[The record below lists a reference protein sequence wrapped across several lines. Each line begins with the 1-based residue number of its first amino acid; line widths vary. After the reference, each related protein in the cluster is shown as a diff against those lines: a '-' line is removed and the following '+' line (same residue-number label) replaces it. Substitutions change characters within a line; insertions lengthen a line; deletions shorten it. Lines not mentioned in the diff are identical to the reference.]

1 MRYLAI
7 GVLLAAVAGS
17 VHGQATTWGTFE
29 SGESKGIGIQ
39 AADGSQL
46 IFKCDKPG
54 RSEVYALVLTDKN
67 LVEPYSTYV
76 MRPIKVRLDEQAPYE
91 DNWRFY
97 EHYIVAVNKGRER
110 SLNRLL
116 RDFGTG
122 QKLELLLYPDPR
134 SRTPVTLNFDIAGAQ
149 EALTHVFEACGDT
162 PPA

>member
-1 MRYLAI
+1 MRYLAP
-7 GVLLAAVAGS
+7 GALLAAVAGTAY
-17 VHGQATTWGTFE
+17 GQATTWGTFE
-29 SGESKGIGIQ
+29 SGETRGVGIQ

-46 IFKCDKPG
+46 LLKCDKPG

-67 LVEPYSTYV
+67 LVEPFSTYV
-76 MRPIKVRLDEQAPYE
+76 MRPIKVRVDETAPYE

-110 SLNRLL
+110 SLSRLL

-134 SRTPVTLNFDIAGAQ
+134 SRTPVTLKFDIAGAQ
-149 EALTHVFEACGDT
+149 EAITHVFEACNDT
-162 PPA
+162 LPS